1 MIEPVR
7 KCNKCAVVIPEGRA
21 FTRAAIE
28 LIAVGTGNRAERFD
42 GDLCSQGCLLAVFKA
57 MLSQESALGPDNGR
71 PVYQPP
77 PSPEP
82 DAIGAAAIRP

>member
-7 KCNKCAVVIPEGRA
+7 KCNKCLAVTPEGRA

-28 LIAVGTGNRAERFD
+28 LISVGSGNRAERFD

-57 MLSQESALGPDNGR
+57 MLSQEPGAAPDNGR
-71 PVYQPP
+71 PF
-77 PSPEP
+77 SPAQAFVSEDVP
-82 DAIGAAAIRP
+82 AGSRP